1 MGGKVSFFLQLSG
14 FSLNRETMLFRDLFF
29 FWDTWLQAEYFLF
42 HPILKELWF
51 LSCALYA
58 YDGWY
63 SAADSAVLVTVLLPW
78 LILNTI
84 PDFTSAF
91 LLHSRGKEYSQY
103 LHFCVLRPNKENFQ
117 LPFFFFFLPA
127 ASSEGC
133 KGQAVSLWKPLEG
146 ILRASFS
153 PSSTG
158 LSWNPRLTPCW
169 FLTSEIQY

>member
-117 LPFFFFFLPA
+117 LPFFFFFCLQPQVRVVKVKQYPCGSPWKGYCVHPSLLA
-127 ASSEGC
+127 AL
-133 KGQAVSLWKPLEG
+133 VSHGTHAWPLAG
-146 ILRASFS
+146 F
-153 PSSTG
+153 
-158 LSWNPRLTPCW
+158 
-169 FLTSEIQY
+169 